1 MLIPVRCF
9 TCGKVLADKWDYY
22 VKEVER
28 LKKGSK
34 DETILNVNVKTV
46 QGTPEGKVLNSLG
59 LTRYCCRRAMLSN
72 VELIDLI

>member
-9 TCGKVLADKWDYY
+9 TCGKILADKWEHY
-22 VKEVER
+22 VKEVDR

-34 DETILNVNVKTV
+34 EETILNVNVKTV
-46 QGTPEGKVLNSLG
+46 QATPEGKVLNSLG
-59 LTRYCCRRAMLSN
+59 LKRYCCRRAMLSN

>member
-9 TCGKVLADKWDYY
+9 TCGKVLADKWEHY
-22 VKEVER
+22 VKEVDR

-34 DETILNVNVKTV
+34 EETILNVNVKTV
-46 QGTPEGKVLNSLG
+46 QATPEGKVLNSLG
-59 LTRYCCRRAMLSN
+59 LKRYCCRRAMLSN

>member
-1 MLIPVRCF
+1 MLIPIRCF